1 MSNAKETT
9 EIVINILT
17 ALSKAL
23 QETAEDMQAGTPT
36 AKSPIETPET
46 PAEKAL
52 KAVIEK
58 HIPATTKAP
67 IETPE
72 TPEVTG
78 EVTLKT
84 LRPLALAKVE
94 AGKKAEVQAAIK
106 KYTPSGKLTLVK
118 EEDYVSLFTELEG
131 I

>member
-1 MSNAKETT
+1 MSNAREQT

-17 ALSKAL
+17 ALSAAL
-23 QETAEDMQAGTPT
+23 KGTAEEMQAEYEAGP
-36 AKSPIETPET
+36 KSKVD
-46 PAEKAL
+46 KAL
-52 KAVIEK
+52 KAVIETPETPTDK
-58 HIPATTKAP
+58 PTAKAA

-72 TPEVTG
+72 DTA

-118 EEDYVSLFTELEG
+118 EEDYTTLFTELEV

>member
-17 ALSKAL
+17 ALSKVL
-23 QETAEDMQAGTPT
+23 QETAEDMQAGTPA
-36 AKSPIETPET
+36 AKAPIETPET
-46 PAEKAL
+46 PAILAKIAAE
-52 KAVIEK
+52 
-58 HIPATTKAP
+58 KAP

-72 TPEVTG
+72 TPEG
-78 EVTLKT
+78 APEVTLKT

-106 KYTPSGKLTLVK
+106 RYTPSGKLTLVK

>member
-1 MSNAKETT
+1 MSNSKENA

-17 ALSKAL
+17 ALSAAL
-23 QETAEDMQAGTPT
+23 KGTAEEMQAEYEAGP
-36 AKSPIETPET
+36 KSKAVIETPET
-46 PAEKAL
+46 PTAK
-52 KAVIEK
+52 
-58 HIPATTKAP
+58 PTTKAA
-67 IETPE
+67 IETSE
-72 TPEVTG
+72 DTA

-118 EEDYVSLFTELEG
+118 EEDYTALFTELEV